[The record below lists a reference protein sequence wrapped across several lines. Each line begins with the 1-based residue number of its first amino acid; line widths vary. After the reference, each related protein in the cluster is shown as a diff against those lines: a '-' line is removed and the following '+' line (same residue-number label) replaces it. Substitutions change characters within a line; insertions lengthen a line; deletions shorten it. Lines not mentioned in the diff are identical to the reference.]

1 MKTDFNNF
9 GVLSTKAAAPS
20 CSWWAD
26 PTLQGNRE
34 AFQKRLVDEELRMMS
49 QGKFAGRG
57 RTHDKGM
64 TEK

>member
-1 MKTDFNNF
+1 MKTDFNKF

-34 AFQKRLVDEELRMMS
+34 AFQKRLVDEELRMIGS
-49 QGKFAGRG
+49 KFGGRG
-57 RTHDKGM
+57 RSHDKGL